1 MRRPTFVL
9 LLLVAMVTYLFVLE
23 TVCTDDTIRIFPH
36 RYHIHYT
43 LLISHEVVALMVL
56 LFLSYI
62 QLQCDKLNQGS
73 RVCCQIKKNSL
84 FIQDK
89 QCEGSCLYT
98 VYSMRSLLLNYVKST
113 SNKLYNVNSQLWYVM
128 LKNIHHGCINYAY
141 KQWGKSPIL
150 RYLLH

>member
-9 LLLVAMVTYLFVLE
+9 LLLVAMVKYLFVLE
-23 TVCTDDTIRIFPH
+23 TVCTDDIIRIFPH

-43 LLISHEVVALMVL
+43 LLVVALMLL

-73 RVCCQIKKNSL
+73 RVCCQIKKKSL

-89 QCEGSCLYT
+89 QCEWSCLYT
-98 VYSMRSLLLNYVKST
+98 AYSVRSLLLNYVKST
-113 SNKLYNVNSQLWYVM
+113 SYKLYNVNSQLWYVM
-128 LKNIHHGCINYAY
+128 LKSIQHGCINYAY
-141 KQWGKSPIL
+141 KQWEKSPRL